1 MPESRQTIS
10 PVISVNNLA
19 MEFDGVRLFEGL
31 AMRLDQHEKVTVTGP
46 SGCGK
51 STLLHCLLGFV
62 TPAAGSIHILNQR
75 LNDRS
80 VWPLRTQMAYV
91 PQQPMLGFATVSQV
105 LQQPFTFKNNRSL
118 SDNLQRIPAMLE
130 RLLLPTTIQSQE
142 INKLSGG
149 EKQRIALLL
158 ALLLDRKILLLDEV
172 SSALDHEAKTAVIEL
187 LREQVDLS
195 ILSISHDQ
203 EWQGISSRV
212 ITLQKLPRDRS

>member
-1 MPESRQTIS
+1 MPESRQ
-10 PVISVNNLA
+10 NNVPLIKVDDLV

-31 AMRLDQHEKVTVTGP
+31 SMHLNLHEKVTITGP

-62 TPAAGSIHILNQR
+62 TPAAGSIQILNQH
-75 LNDRS
+75 LNDQS
-80 VWPLRTQMAYV
+80 VWPLRAQIAYV

-105 LQQPFTFKNNRSL
+105 LKRPFTFKKNRSL
-118 SDNLQRIPAMLE
+118 SDNLQRVPAMLE
-130 RLLLPTTIQSQE
+130 RLLLPPTIQSRE

-158 ALLLDRKILLLDEV
+158 ALLLDRKILLLDEA
-172 SSALDHEAKTAVIEL
+172 SSALDQEAKTAVIEL

-195 ILSISHDQ
+195 ILSVSHDQ
-203 EWQGISSRV
+203 EWQSFSSRV
-212 ITLQKLPRDRS
+212 ITLQKLQHNRP